1 MVWNVYKHTAPNGK
15 VYIGITSQYCNKR
28 WRNGK
33 GYKHNQ
39 HFSSAI
45 KEFGWE
51 NIKHEVLY
59 ENIPQEEAQ
68 RIEKKLINEYKS
80 DNREFGYNIECG
92 GLLHDTTSEETKQK
106 LSNINKGKFAGEKHP
121 NYGKK
126 LTEEQKRYISEK
138 TKLAMANLT
147 EEKRKKMVDNG
158 KSNKGKK
165 RPPITDEHRKNNS
178 IAHLGKGA
186 ISVTQIDKTTG
197 ERTVYSSAKEA
208 QDKTGISRAHIGS
221 VCKGYRKSAGGY
233 LWQYT

>member
-1 MVWNVYKHTAPNGK
+1 MEFPTIH
-15 VYIGITSQYCNKR
+15 
-28 WRNGK
+28 
-33 GYKHNQ
+33 Q

-165 RPPITDEHRKNNS
+165 KPPITDEHRKNNR

-208 QDKTGISRAHIGS
+208 QDKTGISRAHIAS